1 MSAAGRRGHSAAGQG
16 AAFDPTTD
24 SGPTEIL
31 HCTSPDFVAD
41 LRYAASLPDGG
52 DLTELDQLKRREFL
66 TFLGSAAVAW
76 PNAATGQQ
84 QTERVDRIGFLA
96 NDPAIQNSAI
106 GLSFLQ
112 GLRENGF
119 MDGKNILIDWRFAEG
134 RPDLYSPLA
143 DALVRLRMDLIVA
156 STAPATKAAKQATN
170 TIPIVM
176 LNVSDPVSQG
186 IIASLAFPGGNVT
199 GLVLDE
205 SSEIAGKRLQLI
217 KDAIPEI
224 SRVAFVMQPDEPYA
238 QHELQILEHA
248 ARSLQIRMQAIAVR
262 RSEEFAE
269 GFNRILHDRPGALL
283 VDDSGLNFSNRSLI
297 MDFAIRNRLPAISTL
312 KPYVDAGGLMS
323 YGSRVTDNFHHAAS
337 YVAKILKG
345 AKPADLP
352 VEQPTKFELVINLKT
367 AKALGLTIPL
377 TLQAAADEVVE

>member
-1 MSAAGRRGHSAAGQG
+1 M
-16 AAFDPTTD
+16 
-24 SGPTEIL
+24 I
-31 HCTSPDFVAD
+31 
-41 LRYAASLPDGG
+41 
-52 DLTELDQLKRREFL
+52 KRREFITL
-66 TFLGSAAVAW
+66 LGG
-76 PNAATGQQ
+76 AATWPIAALGQQ
-84 QTERVDRIGFLA
+84 QTERVHRIGFLA
-96 NDPAIQNSAI
+96 NDPAFQNSAL
-106 GLSFLQ
+106 GLSFLR

-119 MDGKNILIDWRFAEG
+119 MDGQNILIDWRFAEG
-134 RPDLYSPLA
+134 RPDLYGPLA
-143 DALVRLRMDLIVA
+143 DALVRLRMELIVT

-186 IIASLAFPGGNVT
+186 IIASLAFPRGNVT
-199 GLVLDE
+199 GVVLDE

-248 ARSLQIRMQAIAVR
+248 ARSLQIRMQAITVR

-269 GFNRILHDRPGALL
+269 AFNRISHDRPDALL

-312 KPYVDAGGLMS
+312 KPYVEAGGLMS
-323 YGSRVTDNFHHAAS
+323 YGSSVPDNFRHAAS